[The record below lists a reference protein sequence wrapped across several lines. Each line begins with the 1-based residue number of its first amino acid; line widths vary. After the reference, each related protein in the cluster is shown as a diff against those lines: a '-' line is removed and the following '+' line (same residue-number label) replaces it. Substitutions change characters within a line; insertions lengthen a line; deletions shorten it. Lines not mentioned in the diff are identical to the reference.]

1 MNKHL
6 AFLTPLLVF
15 SILVGYFAIGL
26 TKDPSKLPNMLAGQP
41 VPEFTLA
48 GLQGRDDEGFKNTD
62 LLGDVTLVNV
72 FGSWCEA
79 CRVEHPFL
87 MEIKQKNLIPIHAI
101 DWREVDSKAGPLWL
115 KKNGDPYTLVGD
127 DPKSKA
133 AISFGVTGAP
143 ETFLV
148 DKKGIIRFKHVGPIN
163 KQVWQST
170 LEPLIVRLNKE
181 SSS

>member
-1 MNKHL
+1 MNKPL
-6 AFLTPLLVF
+6 FFLTPLFVF
-15 SILVGYFAIGL
+15 LILVGYFAIGL

-48 GLQGRDDEGFKNTD
+48 GLQGRDDKGFKNTD
-62 LLGDVTLVNV
+62 LLGEVTLVNV
-72 FGSWCEA
+72 FGSWCIA

-87 MEIKQKNLIPIHAI
+87 MEVKQKNLVPIHAI
-101 DWREVDSKAGPLWL
+101 DWREEDRKAGPLWL
-115 KKNGDPYTLVGD
+115 IKNGDPYTLVGD

-148 DKKGIIRFKHVGPIN
+148 DKKGVVRFKHVGPIN
-163 KQVWQST
+163 EELWQST
-170 LEPLIVRLNKE
+170 LQPLIIVLKE
-181 SSS
+181 ESNY

>member
-1 MNKHL
+1 MNKRL

-15 SILVGYFAIGL
+15 SILIGYFAIGL
-26 TKDPSKLPNMLAGQP
+26 TKDPSKLTNMLAGQP

-48 GLQGRDDEGFKNTD
+48 GLQGRDAEGFKSTD
-62 LLGDVTLVNV
+62 LLGDVSLVNV

-79 CRVEHPFL
+79 CLIEHPFL
-87 MEIKQKNLIPIHAI
+87 MEIHQKKLVPIHAI
-101 DWREVDSKAGPLWL
+101 DWREVDSKVGALWL
-115 KKNGDPYTLVGD
+115 KKNGDPYTLVGN

-163 KQVWQST
+163 KEIWQST
-170 LEPLIVRLNKE
+170 IEPLIVQLKKE

>member
-79 CRVEHPFL
+79 CRFEHPFL
-87 MEIKQKNLIPIHAI
+87 MEIKQ
-101 DWREVDSKAGPLWL
+101 
-115 KKNGDPYTLVGD
+115 
-127 DPKSKA
+127 
-133 AISFGVTGAP
+133 
-143 ETFLV
+143 
-148 DKKGIIRFKHVGPIN
+148 
-163 KQVWQST
+163 
-170 LEPLIVRLNKE
+170 
-181 SSS
+181 